1 MIGRISNGKNA
12 AFGIL
17 KWNEERKPESDE
29 VDTLLRIVA
38 DKFRTVDAS
47 EAFFAATCD
56 IKKYSF

>member
-1 MIGRISNGKNA
+1 M
-12 AFGIL
+12 IL
-17 KWNEERKPESDE
+17 KWNEEQKPESDE

-56 IKKYSF
+56 IENIPFEGIQIIFLM